1 MNLNEKQ
8 EGPNT
13 VLMSTKEA
21 FMNSNYSILTVKD
34 PYSIKQSCVEDCSIV
49 CGIIN
54 CINYE
59 MRFNV
64 PILTGNIYPQ
74 V

>member
-34 PYSIKQSCVEDCSIV
+34 PYSIKQV
-49 CGIIN
+49 
-54 CINYE
+54 
-59 MRFNV
+59 
-64 PILTGNIYPQ
+64 
-74 V
+74 